1 MYNICKDKAI
11 VIRQFFLGRLRRT
24 IIGKFVYIKNNKTK
38 AHQLGHWKE
47 AKRIEVVTLFLSIGS
62 MTEVAKIT
70 GVPYPTIEGWRR
82 QDWWKELVEKMQAED
97 DQKLDAKTTK
107 LIDKALEQLMDR
119 IENGEHIYDQKTGK
133 VKRMP
138 AKLRDL
144 NTAFNTILD
153 KRQLLRNKPTKIVEQ
168 HSTAAQLQNLAE
180 SFAKFVQKKTE
191 ELPERHYIEGD
202 TVVQNEDGTYELKE

>member
-1 MYNICKDKAI
+1 
-11 VIRQFFLGRLRRT
+11 
-24 IIGKFVYIKNNKTK
+24 
-38 AHQLGHWKE
+38 
-47 AKRIEVVTLFLSIGS
+47 
-62 MTEVAKIT
+62 MTEVAKLT

-133 VKRMP
+133 IKRMP

-153 KRQLLRNKPTKIVEQ
+153 KRQLLRRQPTKIVEQ

-191 ELPERHYIEGD
+191 ELPDRHLIEGD

>member
-1 MYNICKDKAI
+1 M
-11 VIRQFFLGRLRRT
+11 
-24 IIGKFVYIKNNKTK
+24 GKFVYIKNNKTK

-62 MTEVAKIT
+62 MTEVAKLT

-133 VKRMP
+133 IKRMP

-153 KRQLLRNKPTKIVEQ
+153 KRQLLRRQPTKIVEQ

-202 TVVQNEDGTYELKE
+202 TVVQQDDGTYILKES

>member
-1 MYNICKDKAI
+1 M
-11 VIRQFFLGRLRRT
+11 
-24 IIGKFVYIKNNKTK
+24 GKFVYIKNNKTK

-62 MTEVAKIT
+62 MTEVAKLT

-133 VKRMP
+133 IKRMP

-153 KRQLLRNKPTKIVEQ
+153 KRQLLRRQPTKIIEQ
-168 HSTAAQLQNLAE
+168 QSTALQLQNLANQ
-180 SFAKFVQKKTE
+180 FAGFVNKAVK
-191 ELPERHYIEGD
+191 ELPDQHYIESD
-202 TVVQNEDGTYELKE
+202 TVIQTEDGTWEVKQ

>member
-1 MYNICKDKAI
+1 M
-11 VIRQFFLGRLRRT
+11 
-24 IIGKFVYIKNNKTK
+24 GKFVYIKNNKTK

-82 QDWWKELVEKMQAED
+82 QDWWKELVDKIQAED
-97 DQKLDAKTTK
+97 DQKIDAKTSK
-107 LIDKALEQLMDR
+107 IIDKALEQLMDR

-133 VKRMP
+133 TKRMP

-144 NTAFNTILD
+144 NTAFTTILD
-153 KRQLLRNKPTKIVEQ
+153 KRQLLRRQPTKIIEQ
-168 HSTAAQLQNLAE
+168 QSTALQLQNLANQ
-180 SFAKFVQKKTE
+180 FAGFVNKAVK
-191 ELPERHYIEGD
+191 ELPDQHYIESD
-202 TVVQNEDGTYELKE
+202 TVIQTEDGTWEVKQ

>member
-1 MYNICKDKAI
+1 M
-11 VIRQFFLGRLRRT
+11 
-24 IIGKFVYIKNNKTK
+24 GKFVYIKNNKTK

-82 QDWWKELVEKMQAED
+82 QDWWKELVDKIQAED

-168 HSTAAQLQNLAE
+168 QSTAIQLQNLAE
-180 SFAKFVQKKTE
+180 SFAKFVKKKTE
-191 ELPERHYIEGD
+191 ELPTQHFIEGE
-202 TVVQNEDGTYELKE
+202 TVVQQDDGTYIVKETDATLHDQWKAGLQEGT